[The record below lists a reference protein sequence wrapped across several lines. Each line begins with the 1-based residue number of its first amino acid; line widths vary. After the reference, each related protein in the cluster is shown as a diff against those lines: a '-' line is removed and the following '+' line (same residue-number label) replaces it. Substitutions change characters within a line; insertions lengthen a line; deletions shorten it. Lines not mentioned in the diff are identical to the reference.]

1 MAQYNK
7 EMVKQC
13 AAWVQENGLIE
24 YGGAKLKDFLTHFAI
39 DQRTYYRWM
48 EETEFAEAIKKAKL
62 DFKNTLETDI
72 VKSLANAA
80 KGYEYIQIQTEYK
93 DVNGSPKIVKQ
104 VKKNIRVEPNVG
116 AAIFILTNL
125 APERWQNKQRQ
136 ELSGDISGLTVVVDN
151 KEDAELIRKIN
162 EL

>member
-1 MAQYNK
+1 M
-7 EMVKQC
+7 
-13 AAWVQENGLIE
+13 
-24 YGGAKLKDFLTHFAI
+24 
-39 DQRTYYRWM
+39 
-48 EETEFAEAIKKAKL
+48 
-62 DFKNTLETDI
+62 
-72 VKSLANAA
+72 
-80 KGYEYIQIQTEYK
+80 
-93 DVNGSPKIVKQ
+93 NGSPKIVKQ